1 MFSLPRLV
9 KRGAL
14 VGAVVALVIAAAALS
29 PRRADAQV
37 PFGCFL
43 QPVTIV
49 QPVATLTGF
58 VIWQPVTILQTICPG
73 TFIGSPFFT
82 GGGFIGSAL
91 SFNPSFFRTCPSS
104 LGCFFGNVASVQFQ
118 TTGHTVNPCHSC
130 RPPRVDPCHSCR
142 PQHINPCSSC
152 RPRH

>member
-14 VGAVVALVIAAAALS
+14 VGAIVALVVAAAALS
-29 PRRADAQV
+29 PRRADAQ
-37 PFGCFL
+37 FGFGGCFL
-43 QPVTIV
+43 QPVTSV
-49 QPVATLTGF
+49 QPIATLTGF

-104 LGCFFGNVASVQFQ
+104 LGCFFGNVNSVHFQ
-118 TTGHTVNPCHSC
+118 TTGQNVNPCHN
-130 RPPRVDPCHSCR
+130 SCR
-142 PQHINPCSSC
+142 PQHANPCPRSC
-152 RPRH
+152 RRRP